1 MAEEKTKM
9 MNPLMKL
16 NQEIEAAP
24 NVRSVILLAQ
34 DRFKKNY
41 ELVTGKKDGDQR
53 FQSELLNYLEIVN
66 DKPAL
71 QNVEKFSHFAAVM
84 KAATTGLSFA
94 SDGHLYPVPIGGKVK
109 VQIGAHG
116 KKEMLRMMK
125 EIKFVNE
132 AVVVMKG
139 DHFVMDKLSGKIL
152 EHRSTKESSTAN
164 KLEDVFG
171 VYTRLEWNDG
181 RITDTFVGHDE
192 LVKAKS
198 KSKNLGPGSV
208 WEEWPLEMV
217 KKVSYHRAKKNH
229 YRLPDG
235 VVDFGGETA
244 KTDEGDDNDTTV
256 DVPHSEVQQPS
267 NKSEEPIATTAEVV
281 SEPVKPE
288 ASKSRKKEE
297 PPVQKPVESSKP
309 SEEKTGDSF
318 LD

>member
-1 MAEEKTKM
+1 MAEEKKVNALTQ
-9 MNPLMKL
+9 L
-16 NQEIEAAP
+16 NEQIEKAP

-94 SDGHLYPVPIGGKVK
+94 SDGHLYPIPIGGKVK

-125 EIKFVNE
+125 GIKFVNE

-139 DHFVMDKLSGKIL
+139 DHFVMDKLTGKIL
-152 EHRSTKESSTAN
+152 EHRSTSTSSAHN
-164 KLEDVFG
+164 KLEDVVG
-171 VYTRLEWNDG
+171 VYTRIEWADG
-181 RITDTFVGHDE
+181 RITDTYVSHEE

-198 KSKNLGPGSV
+198 KSKNLGPGST
-208 WEEWPLEMV
+208 WEEWPLEMA

-235 VVDFGGETA
+235 VVDFGGEATNSE
-244 KTDEGDDNDTTV
+244 EGEDTTV
-256 DVPHSEVQQPS
+256 DVPHSEVSQQQQPTP
-267 NKSEEPIATTAEVV
+267 EAEPVTVTAEVV
-281 SEPVKPE
+281 EEPVKE
-288 ASKSRKKEE
+288 KKQSESKKKEA
-297 PPVQKPVESSKP
+297 PKADNP
-309 SEEKTGDSF
+309 GDSF

>member
-1 MAEEKTKM
+1 MAEEKKVNALT
-9 MNPLMKL
+9 KL

-24 NVRSVILLAQ
+24 NVRGVILLAQ

-66 DKPAL
+66 DNPKL
-71 QNVEKFSHFAAVM
+71 QSVEKFSHFAAVM

-94 SDGHLYPVPIGGKVK
+94 SDGHLYPVPMGGKVK

-116 KKEMLRMMK
+116 KKEMLRMMSGV
-125 EIKFVNE
+125 KFVNE

-139 DHFVMDKLSGKIL
+139 DHFVQDKLSGKVL
-152 EHRSTKESSTAN
+152 EHKGTKDSSTRN
-164 KLEDVFG
+164 SLDDVFG
-171 VYTRLEWNDG
+171 VYTRIEWKDG
-181 RITDTFVGHDE
+181 RITDTFVSHDE
-192 LVKAKS
+192 IAKAKS
-198 KSKNLGPGSV
+198 KSKNLGPNSV
-208 WEEWPLEMV
+208 WEEWPLEMA

-244 KTDEGDDNDTTV
+244 NTAEGDDTIV
-256 DVPHSEVQQPS
+256 DVPHSEMPDTPAPTVVAEEQP
-267 NKSEEPIATTAEVV
+267 PLTVTAEVV
-281 SEPVKPE
+281 EQTEVPGKKPE
-288 ASKSRKKEE
+288 KIKEDLGAKKPAGE
-297 PPVQKPVESSKP
+297 KPV
-309 SEEKTGDSF
+309 SF

>member
-1 MAEEKTKM
+1 MSDKKM
-9 MNPLMKL
+9 MNPLQKL

-66 DKPAL
+66 DKPEL
-71 QNVEKFSHFAAVM
+71 QKVEKFSHFAAVM

-94 SDGHLYPVPIGGKVK
+94 SDGHLYPIPIGGKVK
-109 VQIGAHG
+109 VTIGAHG

-125 EIKFVNE
+125 GVKFVNE
-132 AVVVMKG
+132 AVIVMKG
-139 DHFVMDKLSGKIL
+139 DHFLMDKLSGKVL
-152 EHRSTKESSTAN
+152 EHRSTDRSSTRN
-164 KLEDVFG
+164 NLDDVFG
-171 VYTRLEWNDG
+171 VYTRIEWADG
-181 RITDTFVGHDE
+181 RVTDTFVGHDE

-198 KSKNLGPGSV
+198 KSKNKGPGST
-208 WEEWPLEMV
+208 WEEWPLEMA

-235 VVDFGGETA
+235 VVDFGGEAANTE
-244 KTDEGDDNDTTV
+244 EGDDNTV
-256 DVPHSEVQQPS
+256 DVAH
-267 NKSEEPIATTAEVV
+267 SEEPVTTATPEPEVITPEVV
-281 SEPVKPE
+281 EEPKKTEKPK
-288 ASKSRKKEE
+288 AKKEE
-297 PPVQKPVESSKP
+297 IAKPAAEDAG
-309 SEEKTGDSF
+309 ESF